1 MDPLSHDQHIAY
13 VSHISHISSF
23 MLGKTVME
31 KEEDERTIFDM
42 AGSGFA
48 STVRLAKS
56 SPQMWTPIF
65 KQNNEN
71 ILEVLGEYIANL
83 EQFKSL
89 LESKNWA
96 ALFRQME
103 EINSIKTILEG
114 IPEGKNIN
122 KTNTI

>member
-1 MDPLSHDQHIAY
+1 
-13 VSHISHISSF
+13 

-31 KEEDERTIFDM
+31 KEDDEKAIFDM

-56 SPQMWTPIF
+56 SPEMWTPIF

-71 ILEVLGEYIANL
+71 ILEVLNEYIANL

-89 LESKNWA
+89 LENKDWSEMYK
-96 ALFRQME
+96 QIKD
-103 EINSIKTILEG
+103 INSIKKILKG
-114 IPEGKNIN
+114 IPES
-122 KTNTI
+122 KT